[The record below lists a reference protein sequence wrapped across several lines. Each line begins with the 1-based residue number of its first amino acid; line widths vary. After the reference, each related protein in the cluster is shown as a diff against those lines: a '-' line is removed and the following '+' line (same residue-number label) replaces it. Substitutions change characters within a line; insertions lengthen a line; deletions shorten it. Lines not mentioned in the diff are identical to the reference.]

1 MINGWK
7 DICAFCLAA
16 ILGLSPLGCN
26 VVRITLNRP
35 ITPADVAFIVPGH
48 TTLADVVANLG
59 APDSITDSDTGLVA
73 TYRFLDLKYSRV
85 NLGWLAKPWT
95 PVDPDLIFSRTG
107 LGVDAFEVLCDPQ
120 WVVVHQ
126 GFHRHLYRHPFHPY
140 PFLQSRGSTDHKL
153 PPFNGPAIMPSHGRG
168 TIRSSDSSLQ

>member
-1 MINGWK
+1 MINDCK
-7 DICAFCLAA
+7 DICAFVLVVT
-16 ILGLSPLGCN
+16 LGLSLFGCN

-35 ITPADVAFIVPGH
+35 ITPMDVAFIVPGR
-48 TTLADVVANLG
+48 TTLADVVAKLG

-73 TYRFLDLKYSRV
+73 TYRFIDLKYSRI

-107 LGVDAFEVLCDPQ
+107 LGVDAFEVLCDPK

-140 PFLQSRGSTDHKL
+140 PFLQSRDPTVHEL
-153 PPFNGPAIMPSHGRG
+153 PPFNSLAIMTSHG
-168 TIRSSDSSLQ
+168 